1 MKIKL
6 SLFLILSA
14 ISFFTYAEEPKSDW
28 TNYAESSKSGFK
40 IYYSKSSVK
49 KDGEFCTVKI
59 LKNFTEP
66 QEFTAEKP
74 HFKFLSSV
82 ETQIINCEKNSY
94 RGTRTEKW
102 TELWGKGKLGK
113 AYDYVGARQQ
123 DWSEPIKTTQIE
135 GVLMEKV
142 CH

>member
-59 LKNFTEP
+59 LKNFNFKDLWIVTE
-66 QEFTAEKP
+66 
-74 HFKFLSSV
+74 
-82 ETQIINCEKNSY
+82 ETSD
-94 RGTRTEKW
+94 
-102 TELWGKGKLGK
+102 EL
-113 AYDYVGARQQ
+113 
-123 DWSEPIKTTQIE
+123 
-135 GVLMEKV
+135 KV
-142 CH
+142 SNK